1 MLSFFKILF
10 FFENFSRQL
19 ENPIGAGP
27 RIKLHKNLL
36 LTFAIYHTTVLITL
50 YSRVSQHRV
59 TDDIAASTASERDEI
74 RQLVTGKPAGTQ
86 VDMEGLIQWHDY
98 LKHNNHTFYKP
109 HWMDMS
115 IDSEKDVLNKYLVTA
130 GGDWMNSSLNGGID
144 NITVASLEDWIKI
157 SRHYEMT
164 MLDSKV
170 CTWAVDHLG
179 SISLC
184 MLVMPMYWYSWLANY
199 AWMLNEGLYSAF
211 KSQKF

>member
-1 MLSFFKILF
+1 
-10 FFENFSRQL
+10 
-19 ENPIGAGP
+19 
-27 RIKLHKNLL
+27 
-36 LTFAIYHTTVLITL
+36 
-50 YSRVSQHRV
+50 
-59 TDDIAASTASERDEI
+59 
-74 RQLVTGKPAGTQ
+74 
-86 VDMEGLIQWHDY
+86 
-98 LKHNNHTFYKP
+98 
-109 HWMDMS
+109 MS

-130 GGDWMNSSLNGGID
+130 GGDWMNSSLNGGIE